1 MSASPR
7 RRQNGADFPAQAR
20 RSGFRISWVPLEHS
34 SCFARAVR
42 SMRLK
47 WSDTVWLNLWFRET
61 AFARKWMPL
70 IASNGPLATRG
81 TKRIVKLREA
91 AGSRAARGLSDALR
105 SALEFSQ
112 DVDEGIAAARERRK

>member
-20 RSGFRISWVPLEHS
+20 PVRLPNIVGTARTLELLCTGREIDATEMERYGVVEFVVPRDRV
-34 SCFARAVR
+34 RAEMDALAEV
-42 SMRLK
+42 
-47 WSDTVWLNLWFRET
+47 
-61 AFARKWMPL
+61 

-91 AGSRAARGLSDALR
+91 AGSRAARA
-105 SALEFSQ
+105 F
-112 DVDEGIAAARERRK
+112 RRAPFGA